1 MSKKAKKKY
10 VKKGTI
16 KMFDGMPVVDAT
28 EDIEIN
34 ITAADVRNSKR
45 KDPGGCAAAVAGKRE
60 LHTPVKVFLSRVY
73 VKNPKKAEWVR
84 FITPNAIAREIVS
97 FDRSSLFEP
106 GEYSFK
112 APGKTARLGYD
123 NRRRPNNGHDRK
135 KKKKDHVTANVRVSA
150 KGSYQNERAK

>member
-34 ITAADVRNSKR
+34 ITAADVRNSKK

-84 FITPNAIAREIVS
+84 FITPSSVAREIVS

-106 GEYSFK
+106 GEYKFK

-123 NRRRPNNGHDRK
+123 TRRRPNNDHDRK
-135 KKKKDHVTANVRVSA
+135 KKKPHVTANVRLSA